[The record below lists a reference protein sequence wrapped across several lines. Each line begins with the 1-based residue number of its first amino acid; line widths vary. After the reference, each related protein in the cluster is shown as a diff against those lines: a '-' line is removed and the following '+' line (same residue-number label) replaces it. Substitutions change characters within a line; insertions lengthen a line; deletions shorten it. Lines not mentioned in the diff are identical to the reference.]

1 MPGGTD
7 GIRRAGA
14 EGRPRDFRQ
23 LVERIIKSI
32 PKGRVLSYGQVAAL
46 AGKPGGARAVV
57 WALHGMRGAP
67 WWRVIRSDGQ
77 VAEEMAPRQVPR
89 LRAEGVKVRGRRVS
103 RQARAIGESQTCSQ
117 NGARVSRHSEQG
129 P

>member
-1 MPGGTD
+1 MPGGAD
-7 GIRRAGA
+7 GT
-14 EGRPRDFRQ
+14 GRGGSQGLPRNFRQ
-23 LVERIIKSI
+23 LVERIIKAI

-57 WALHGMRGAP
+57 WALHEMRGAP

-89 LRAEGVKVRGRRVS
+89 LRAEGVRVRGRRVF
-103 RQARAIGESQTCSQ
+103 RQARTTSLK
-117 NGARVSRHSEQG
+117 V
-129 P
+129 

>member
-7 GIRRAGA
+7 GSRRSG
-14 EGRPRDFRQ
+14 GQGGPRDFRQ
-23 LVERIIKSI
+23 LVERIIQSI

-67 WWRVIRSDGQ
+67 WWRVIRSDGL

-103 RQARAIGESQTCSQ
+103 GRARQLLRDLPARTAL
-117 NGARVSRHSEQG
+117 VSRS

>member
-1 MPGGTD
+1 MPGASDDTRRD
-7 GIRRAGA
+7 GGERL
-14 EGRPRDFRQ
+14 PRNFRQ

-32 PKGRVLSYGQVAAL
+32 PKGQVRSYGQVAAL

-77 VAEEMAPRQVPR
+77 VAEEMALRQLPR
-89 LRAEGVKVRGRRVS
+89 LRAEGVRVRGRRVWA
-103 RQARAIGESQTCSQ
+103 QARI
-117 NGARVSRHSEQG
+117 SRKVR
-129 P
+129 

>member
-1 MPGGTD
+1 MPGDRDGTRRD
-7 GIRRAGA
+7 GG
-14 EGRPRDFRQ
+14 EGLPCNFRQ
-23 LVERIIKSI
+23 LVERIIKAI
-32 PKGRVLSYGQVAAL
+32 PKGQVLSYGQVAAL

-89 LRAEGVKVRGRRVS
+89 LRAEGVRIRGRRVWG
-103 RQARAIGESQTCSQ
+103 RARISPK
-117 NGARVSRHSEQG
+117 V
-129 P
+129 